1 MRNSFIAKAGE
12 SRGRAKIS
20 SGDAPSALTDQQCK
34 ELRAL
39 MDYRAWPLEKVM
51 ERFGIDK
58 RTARRYATGVTKP
71 LIYHCEKD
79 LPEGV

>member
-1 MRNSFIAKAGE
+1 MASGGAPLMIQSKAA
-12 SRGRAKIS
+12 S
-20 SGDAPSALTDQQCK
+20 SALTDQQCK

-39 MDYRAWPLEKVM
+39 MDYRAWTLPMVM

-58 RTARRYATGVTKP
+58 KTARRYATGVTKP

-79 LPEGV
+79 LPEGI

>member
-1 MRNSFIAKAGE
+1 MRNSFVVKASE
-12 SRGRAKIS
+12 PRSLAKIAS
-20 SGDAPSALTDQQCK
+20 KDAPSALTDQQCK

-39 MDYRAWPLEKVM
+39 MDYRAWPLERVM